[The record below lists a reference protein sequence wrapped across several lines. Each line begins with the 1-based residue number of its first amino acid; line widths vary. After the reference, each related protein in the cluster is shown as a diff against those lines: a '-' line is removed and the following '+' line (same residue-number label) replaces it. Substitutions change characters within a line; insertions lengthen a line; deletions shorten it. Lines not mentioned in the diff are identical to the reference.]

1 MTPAKILIVEDD
13 ASLQQALS
21 YNLGKEGYEVFSARN
36 GAEALNIFR
45 LNNPDLVLL
54 DVMLPVMSGLE
65 VCRIL
70 RKESNLPILMLTART
85 EEMDKVEGLDIGADD
100 YMTKPFGMRELM
112 ARIRALLRR
121 ENSRGTSEEKLSFGD
136 ITVDPARHIAM
147 RAGKTLELTP
157 KEFDLLSFLVQN
169 KGLVFSREKLL
180 ERVWGYDFAGN
191 TRTVDVHI
199 RWLREKIET
208 DANSPLH
215 LITVRGTGY
224 KLEG

>member
-1 MTPAKILIVEDD
+1 
-13 ASLQQALS
+13 
-21 YNLGKEGYEVFSARN
+21 
-36 GAEALNIFR
+36 
-45 LNNPDLVLL
+45 
-54 DVMLPVMSGLE
+54 MLPVMSGLE

-70 RKESNLPILMLTART
+70 RKEADIPILMLTART
-85 EEMDKVEGLDIGADD
+85 EEMDKVAGLDTGADD
-100 YMTKPFGMRELM
+100 YMAKPFGMRELL

-121 ENSRGTSEEKLSFGD
+121 GNSKRDSGESLAFGD
-136 ITVDPARHIAM
+136 ITINPARHIAM
-147 RAGKTLELTP
+147 RDGKILELTP

-180 ERVWGYDFAGN
+180 DRVWGYDYAGN

-199 RWLREKIET
+199 RWLREKVEK
-208 DANSPLH
+208 DVNSPRH